1 MNSLLLLLFA
11 AIGFAEISMEK
22 NEMIRKLMKPVT
34 NTWGEWG
41 DWTNPCPKTCR
52 NEGMILQTRYR
63 YCKTEDG
70 HCHQFGFTVQTG
82 LEDCDYGPCP
92 GEAGYE
98 QYKVEKRKRD
108 EKEQETLRQAMEE
121 EQNRRNA
128 ANAQFQPEPEK
139 PQRPKKYNR
148 EPISRPPSVPDP
160 DAEEEASC
168 SANTE
173 DTEDSC
179 SAQGTEEN
187 SSG

>member
-1 MNSLLLLLFA
+1 
-11 AIGFAEISMEK
+11 
-22 NEMIRKLMKPVT
+22 
-34 NTWGEWG
+34 
-41 DWTNPCPKTCR
+41 
-52 NEGMILQTRYR
+52 MILQTRYR

-70 HCHQFGFTVQTG
+70 QCHQFGFTVQTG

-98 QYKVEKRKRD
+98 QYKVEKKKRD
-108 EKEQETLRQAMEE
+108 EKEAETLRQSLEE
-121 EQNRRNA
+121 ERNRRNGGGS
-128 ANAQFQPEPEK
+128 NAGFQPEPEK

-148 EPISRPPSVPDP
+148 DPISRRPSVPDP

-173 DTEDSC
+173 DSC
-179 SAQGTEEN
+179 SAEGTEEN